1 MATKRGRTEEDTEVT
16 EADVTKK
23 AKLTDTDAKVKV
35 AKVAKKAAP
44 RAEPAAEETKKA
56 AVDKLVRWLQEQVA
70 EQESEYWIKVYK
82 RDLSDFREVAKGW
95 EDDPTKMIAFLVDS
109 VFNYL
114 LSPASDREYK
124 FYTTLA
130 CNAVAFA
137 LGVPSDRLFPY
148 MIRTYVNSDSDAL
161 AVATE
166 LWKKRQ
172 WWGKCAVPVNVNGV
186 NGRDL
191 RIHRFF
197 DPDVISIDVVH
208 QVVRRFMIE

>member
-1 MATKRGRTEEDTEVT
+1 MAKRGREEDMEV
-16 EADVTKK
+16 
-23 AKLTDTDAKVKV
+23 KLTDTDAKVNV
-35 AKVAKKAAP
+35 AKVAKKAP
-44 RAEPAAEETKKA
+44 PEEATKKA
-56 AVDKLVRWLQEQVA
+56 AVDKIVRWLQEQVA

-114 LSPASDREYK
+114 LSPTSDRDYE

-137 LGVPSDRLFPY
+137 LGVRSDRLFPY
-148 MIRTYVNSDSDAL
+148 MIRSYVNSDSDAL

-172 WWGKCAVPVNVNGV
+172 WWGKCAVPVIVNGV

>member
-1 MATKRGRTEEDTEVT
+1 MAKRRRTEEDLEVKLTEVN
-16 EADVTKK
+16 
-23 AKLTDTDAKVKV
+23 V
-35 AKVAKKAAP
+35 AKVAKKAP
-44 RAEPAAEETKKA
+44 PEEATKKA
-56 AVDKLVRWLQEQVA
+56 AVDKIVRWLQEQINR
-70 EQESEYWIKVYK
+70 ESEYWIKEYK

-114 LSPASDREYK
+114 LSPTSDRDYK

-148 MIRTYVNSDSDAL
+148 MILSYVNSDSDAL

-172 WWGKCAVPVNVNGV
+172 WWGKCAVPVIVNGV